1 MCARCGDRPRAPRR
15 RGERGFTMIEVMI
28 ALLLTAVAVMGVLG
42 VYMVQARASSASRHS
57 SEAAFLA
64 QDQLEQLRT
73 QVAVAATGSDANVNE
88 RGLASGIFTRSWSTT
103 LGPGYVDIAVTVT
116 WSEDGVAR
124 RFVLRGRRAT

>member
-1 MCARCGDRPRAPRR
+1 
-15 RGERGFTMIEVMI
+15 MIEVMI